1 MERWK
6 ADLKSPVLAR
16 IYDEYLHS
24 QERSLIFYLS
34 SVVLSK
40 HASFPD
46 EHQDTKIKASNN
58 FEDCTTSIRT
68 IGQIRALIE
77 DGRYDQLSRSFI
89 VVSTVTALGDFFGEV
104 MRLLN
109 LDEQAVKKTITI
121 RQDNRA
127 DVPIKTAPLK
137 IAHLA
142 DRNLNLDSRI
152 CDHYSSRWINCIIN
166 LRHMLVHDKGLFNPR
181 YKPHMINAWD
191 NLKAGE
197 PITFDENQVD
207 AILWFFNDHVKDF
220 SSRLDE
226 KLLLSPM

>member
-6 ADLKSPVLAR
+6 VDFKSQELAK

-46 EHQDTKIKASNN
+46 EHQDTKIKASDN
-58 FEDCTTSIRT
+58 FEDCATSIRA
-68 IGQIRALIE
+68 IGQIYDLIE

-89 VVSTVTALGDFFGEV
+89 VVSMVTALGDFFGEV
-104 MRLLN
+104 MRLLS

-127 DVPIKTAPLK
+127 DVVIKTAPLK

-142 DRNLNLDSRI
+142 DRTLNLNSRI

-166 LRHMLVHDKGLFNPR
+166 LRHMFVHDKGLFNPR
-181 YKPHMINAWD
+181 YKADMINVWD
-191 NLKAGE
+191 NLMAGE
-197 PITFDENQVD
+197 PITFDDNQVD
-207 AILWFFNDHVKDF
+207 TILWFFNDHVKDF
-220 SSRLDE
+220 SSRLDK
-226 KLLLSPM
+226 KLSLPA